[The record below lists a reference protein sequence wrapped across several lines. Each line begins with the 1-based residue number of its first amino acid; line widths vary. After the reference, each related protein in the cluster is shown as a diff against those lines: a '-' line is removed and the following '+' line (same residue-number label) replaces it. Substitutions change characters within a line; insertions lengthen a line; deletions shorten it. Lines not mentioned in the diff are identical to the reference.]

1 MTSLSGSSTAMR
13 RSARALRSS
22 RMQSSSTLMSIQ
34 ESALDTPMR
43 SANRRKPSGVNP
55 RRRAPTSVGIRGSSQ
70 PSTRRF
76 PTSSISLRFDST
88 T

>member
-1 MTSLSGSSTAMR
+1 MR
-13 RSARALRSS
+13 RSARAFRSS

-70 PSTRRF
+70 PSTMAVVDQL
-76 PTSSISLRFDST
+76 ISLRFDST